1 MSMPFASSAGLRNSL
16 MHPVEPHLI
25 PRVPLRLD
33 MSRRA
38 ALDSV
43 RLEQVGPRG
52 QSTLSD
58 RCISPRL
65 LSRAEAANYCGLSCQ
80 GFSTW
85 VKIGRLPGP
94 IAGTARWDLRA
105 IDAALDLLSGIA
117 DRDEGGVDSSFLDQ
131 WKIKNA
137 RSS

>member
-1 MSMPFASSAGLRNSL
+1 MPPAQ
-16 MHPVEPHLI
+16 PHLFS
-25 PRVPLRLD
+25 RDAPLRLETSHGTD
-33 MSRRA
+33 LA
-38 ALDSV
+38 TA
-43 RLEQVGPRG
+43 RLEQMGHAG
-52 QSTLSD
+52 QQPLPD
-58 RCISPRL
+58 LCISPRL
-65 LSRAEAANYCGLSCQ
+65 LSRAKAAIYCGLSCQ

-85 VKIGRLPGP
+85 IKNGRLPGP

-117 DRDEGGVDSSFLDQ
+117 DRHAGAVDSSVLDQ